1 MKPALNSLSTVTL
14 ISVTGLATT
23 LLIQACG
30 GGGAVAQTAAETADP
45 MEGVWESAVSLKDC
59 ASGAAVDTL
68 KVATIVHHGGGLTS
82 DDSSPPTSR
91 GTAFGQWKRGADN
104 IYTFKLRFMEFNPD
118 GSLAGALSA
127 QRNLTLGASGDS
139 LSGTLTAQ
147 VLAVDG
153 SVLQSICG
161 SETGARIY

>member
-1 MKPALNSLSTVTL
+1 MKYAMKSLPTV
-14 ISVTGLATT
+14 ATMSLT
-23 LLIQACG
+23 AIATSLLIQACG
-30 GGGAVAQTAAETADP
+30 GGAVAQTTENVDA
-45 MEGVWESAVSLKDC
+45 MEGVWESTVALKDC
-59 ASGAAVDTL
+59 ASGTVFETL

-82 DDSSPPTSR
+82 EDSSPPTSR
-91 GTAFGQWKRGADN
+91 GAAFGQWKHGSGET
-104 IYTFKLRFMEFNPD
+104 YTFKLRFMRFETD
-118 GSLAGALSA
+118 GSLAGALLA
-127 QRNLTLGASGDS
+127 QRNLTLSANGDS